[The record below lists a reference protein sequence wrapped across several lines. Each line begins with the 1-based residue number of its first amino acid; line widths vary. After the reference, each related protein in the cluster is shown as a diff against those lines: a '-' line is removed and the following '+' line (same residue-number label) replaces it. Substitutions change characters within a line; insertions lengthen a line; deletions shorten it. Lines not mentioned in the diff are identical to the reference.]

1 MIRNCDGCTATD
13 AKCAHMASAET
24 KFTTSTKTSVRVV
37 PQSIVL
43 NGYKGKHTLG
53 NDDTYLHFLNI
64 VYRMAKSVIMM
75 RNVVIQAVI
84 WAASFCFPSAPLSP
98 QFYGSVDG

>member
-1 MIRNCDGCTATD
+1 
-13 AKCAHMASAET
+13 MASAEA
-24 KFTTSTKTSVRVV
+24 KFTISTKISMRAV

-53 NDDTYLHFLNI
+53 NEDTYRHFLNI
-64 VYRMAKSVIMM
+64 VQRIAKSVIMIKI
-75 RNVVIQAVI
+75 VVIQAVI

-98 QFYGSVDG
+98 QFCGKVSGWNLI